1 MECVPE
7 VEVSE
12 KKVDKLQEEDEKEEN
27 QHPVQKADSFFSIL
41 KDLLDLVV
49 GGVLNVASY
58 FMSIFGGVD
67 EDSLGFEKSEDL
79 DTRDRVYSYSKRKRP
94 DEQENESENE
104 TQENSAQELKMKK
117 WRPDVVLLAVERFIY
132 NLLGETE
139 TGENENEN
147 QKDDNDENMNSF
159 VSADDYQTPGH
170 GDNAWSKKP
179 NFNFFSDSVIDDI
192 NDVDAEGQSAPSP
205 SEVSPLDKNAS
216 KLFVFSADK
225 HLKEGDFEES
235 DKAEEV
241 ISPFPTFEER
251 QAYFN
256 EQILIQEAEALKG
269 MNKSESPEK
278 K

>member
-1 MECVPE
+1 MESVP
-7 VEVSE
+7 EVSE
-12 KKVDKLQEEDEKEEN
+12 KNVDKLQKDADKQEEN
-27 QHPVQKADSFFSIL
+27 QHQVQKADSFFSIL
-41 KDLLDLVV
+41 KDLVDLVV
-49 GGVLNVASY
+49 GGVMNVASY
-58 FMSIFGGVD
+58 FMSIFGGVVD
-67 EDSLGFEKSEDL
+67 ENPLGFEESEDL
-79 DTRDRVYSYSKRKRP
+79 GIRDRVYSYSKRKRH
-94 DEQENESENE
+94 DDQGNESENE

-225 HLKEGDFEES
+225 HLKEGDIEES

-256 EQILIQEAEALKG
+256 EQIQIQEAEALKG

-278 K
+278 R

>member
-7 VEVSE
+7 VSE
-12 KKVDKLQEEDEKEEN
+12 KNVDKLLEDEKEEN

-58 FMSIFGGVD
+58 VMSIFGGVVD
-67 EDSLGFEKSEDL
+67 ENQLGFEESEDL
-79 DTRDRVYSYSKRKRP
+79 DTRDRVYSYSKRKRH
-94 DEQENESENE
+94 DEQ
-104 TQENSAQELKMKK
+104 
-117 WRPDVVLLAVERFIY
+117 
-132 NLLGETE
+132 ETE

-192 NDVDAEGQSAPSP
+192 ND
-205 SEVSPLDKNAS
+205 
-216 KLFVFSADK
+216 
-225 HLKEGDFEES
+225 
-235 DKAEEV
+235 
-241 ISPFPTFEER
+241 
-251 QAYFN
+251 
-256 EQILIQEAEALKG
+256 
-269 MNKSESPEK
+269 
-278 K
+278 

>member
-1 MECVPE
+1 MQLC
-7 VEVSE
+7 
-12 KKVDKLQEEDEKEEN
+12 
-27 QHPVQKADSFFSIL
+27 
-41 KDLLDLVV
+41 
-49 GGVLNVASY
+49 
-58 FMSIFGGVD
+58 D

-192 NDVDAEGQSAPSP
+192 NDVDAEGMFFLNFYILTNLSTGS
-205 SEVSPLDKNAS
+205 
-216 KLFVFSADK
+216 
-225 HLKEGDFEES
+225 
-235 DKAEEV
+235 
-241 ISPFPTFEER
+241 
-251 QAYFN
+251 
-256 EQILIQEAEALKG
+256 QINLSLQIKQ
-269 MNKSESPEK
+269 
-278 K
+278 